1 MLIGIGY
8 NLMTKISPVDSA
20 VAEAYRRA
28 DASFEIHFY
37 SGFLFIILA
46 NIYYWQ
52 KGNIIFFFTT
62 VFYAGI
68 TSWAYFW
75 LLEELFIFK
84 KQNGLWKGE
93 FSLSYFGV
101 IGTVFIY
108 VVGLAINYAIISYLR
123 NKKAKTA

>member
-1 MLIGIGY
+1 MLIGIGTM
-8 NLMTKISPVDSA
+8 LMNTVSPVDMA
-20 VAEAYRRA
+20 VYDAYRRA
-28 DASFEIHFY
+28 DNAFEIHFY
-37 SGFLFIILA
+37 SGFLFVILA

-52 KGNIIFFFTT
+52 KGNVIFFFTT

-108 VVGLAINYAIISYLR
+108 IVGLSINYAIISYLR